1 MRRAQVRRAGV
12 GPRRPSRAGSAGRAH
27 RSGQLTAQPAPLR
40 MTRTAHSCPQS
51 VSPQPAWPRRAC
63 QPAVPRRDAAARDWL
78 HVPHGA
84 PRWGG
89 GQAAGAAPADGCPTM
104 ASMSD
109 RVKVAVVG
117 VGNNVSA
124 LVQGIALHRA
134 TGSLTGIRRP
144 VLDGLGVADIDFV
157 AAFATSPEKI
167 GSDLCEAIFLPP
179 NNYPRLTGELP
190 LSGVTVRRGL
200 ADPDPAEVERVAGDL
215 AGAEVVLYAA
225 PSGRLETANA
235 YAEAALQ
242 AGAAFVNTTSD
253 AVARDPRLLERYAA
267 AGLPLLGDDLASQF
281 GTSVVHHALLRL
293 LEERGLTLTSS
304 YQVNLGGTEDFRN
317 LTENSSTK
325 HQSKLNA
332 LAAEG
337 SAADRVQVAPLG
349 YLPHLQS
356 QKVAHI
362 NIEAQAWG
370 GTPVSVDV
378 KLQVHDP
385 SGAAGVNVDLI
396 RMAASALRQRRGGYP
411 AAATPLLKSP
421 PGTPV

>member
-1 MRRAQVRRAGV
+1 
-12 GPRRPSRAGSAGRAH
+12 
-27 RSGQLTAQPAPLR
+27 
-40 MTRTAHSCPQS
+40 
-51 VSPQPAWPRRAC
+51 
-63 QPAVPRRDAAARDWL
+63 
-78 HVPHGA
+78 
-84 PRWGG
+84 
-89 GQAAGAAPADGCPTM
+89 
-104 ASMSD
+104 MSE

-134 TGSLTGIRRP
+134 TGSLVGIRRP

-167 GSDLCEAIFLPP
+167 GADLCAAIFLPP
-179 NNYPRLTGELP
+179 NNFPRLASELP
-190 LSGVTVRRGL
+190 PSGVTVRRGL
-200 ADPDPAEVERVAGDL
+200 AGADPRAVERVAGDL

-225 PSGRLETANA
+225 PSGRPETARA
-235 YAEAALQ
+235 YAEAALL
-242 AGAAFVNTTSD
+242 AGAAFINTTSD
-253 AVARDPRLLERYAA
+253 AVARDPKLLDRYVA

-317 LTENSSTK
+317 LVENSNTK

-337 SAADRVQVAPLG
+337 PAAGRVQVAPLG
-349 YLPHLQS
+349 YLPHLKS
-356 QKVAHI
+356 HKVAHV

-370 GTPVSVDV
+370 GTSVSVDV
-378 KLQVHDP
+378 KLKVHDP

-396 RMAASALRQRRGGYP
+396 RMAASARRQRRAGYP
-411 AAATPLLKSP
+411 AEATPLLKSP
-421 PGTPV
+421 PGTSI